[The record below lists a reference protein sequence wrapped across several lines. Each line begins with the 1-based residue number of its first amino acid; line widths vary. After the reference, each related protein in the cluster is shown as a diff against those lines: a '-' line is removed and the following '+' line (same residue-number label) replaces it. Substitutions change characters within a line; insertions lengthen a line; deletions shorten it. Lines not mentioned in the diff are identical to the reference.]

1 MENVMSLPCS
11 HCGGW
16 NRVSPGAEGRATN
29 FNCSHCGAANSLQQL
44 RPATVGVSVP
54 AVHRAAVAPQLMA
67 PARRAYG
74 SPAQAAASKPT
85 SHTKRMLVSLL
96 AVAAIAMVANA
107 AGGVG
112 GTFAT
117 FNATTTNNSSIQTGT
132 LVLSNK
138 VNAGSACLSYT
149 TATISAANSNAC
161 DVLWN
166 LSGASA
172 LPGATA
178 TADLTL
184 LNQGNLTP
192 SSFKLFA
199 NGSCTDAA
207 VNDTFGNHG
216 GGLLCSQVQV
226 VIYQSNNTFTT
237 LTSCVYGVAA
247 AGSPINNCSWDSAH
261 TLADVGT
268 NHQSGAAWT
277 LTNLSGNTAEYFVV
291 AISLPATTDNT
302 FQGRSAGLQLNW
314 QIVQ

>member
-1 MENVMSLPCS
+1 
-11 HCGGW
+11 
-16 NRVSPGAEGRATN
+16 
-29 FNCSHCGAANSLQQL
+29 LQQL
-44 RPATVGVSVP
+44 RPAPVAVSAIP
-54 AVHRAAVAPQLMA
+54 RAAVALQPSM
-67 PARRAYG
+67 PARRAYAQ
-74 SPAQAAASKPT
+74 PAQAASPKGT
-85 SHTKRMLVSLL
+85 SHGKRMLFSLL

-117 FNATTTNNSSIQTGT
+117 FNATTTNSSSIQTGT

-138 VNAGSACLSYT
+138 VNIGTACLSYT

-166 LSGASA
+166 LSGSSA

-178 TADLTL
+178 TANLTL
-184 LNQGNLTP
+184 LNQGNLNP

-199 NGSCTDAA
+199 NGSCADAA
-207 VNDTFGNHG
+207 SNDTFGNHG
-216 GGLLCSQVQV
+216 AGLLCNQVQV
-226 VIYQSNNTFTT
+226 AVYQTNSAFTT

-261 TLADVGT
+261 TLGDIGT
-268 NHQSGAAWT
+268 NHQSGSAFA
-277 LTNLSGNTAEYFVV
+277 LTNLSGNTAEYFVI
-291 AISLPATTDNT
+291 AISLPASTDNT
-302 FQGRSAGLQLNW
+302 FQGRSAALQLNW

>member
-1 MENVMSLPCS
+1 MQNVMSLPCS

-16 NRVSPGAEGRATN
+16 NRVSPGAEGRATQ
-29 FNCSHCGAANSLQQL
+29 FSCSHCGAANTLQQL
-44 RPATVGVSVP
+44 RPAPVAVSAVP
-54 AVHRAAVAPQLMA
+54 RAAVVQQPNV
-67 PARRAYG
+67 PARRAY
-74 SPAQAAASKPT
+74 AQPVLAAAPKGT
-85 SHTKRMLVSLL
+85 SHSRRMLISLV
-96 AVAAIAMVANA
+96 AVAAIAMIANA
-107 AGGVG
+107 AGAVG

-117 FNATTTNNSSIQTGT
+117 FNATTTNSSSIQTGT
-132 LVLSNK
+132 MVLSNK
-138 VNAGSACLSYT
+138 VNAGSACLSYS

-178 TADLTL
+178 TANLTL
-184 LNQGNLTP
+184 LNQGNLNP

-207 VNDTFGNHG
+207 SNDTFGNHG

-226 VIYQSNNTFTT
+226 VIYQANAAFTT

-302 FQGRSAGLQLNW
+302 FQGRSAVLQLNW

>member
-1 MENVMSLPCS
+1 MENQMSLPCS

-16 NRVSPGAEGRATN
+16 NRVSHGAEDRATQ
-29 FNCSHCGAANSLQQL
+29 FSCSHCGAANTLQQL
-44 RPATVGVSVP
+44 RPAPVVVSAVP
-54 AVHRAAVAPQLMA
+54 RAAVAQQLNV
-67 PARRAYG
+67 PARRAYAM
-74 SPAQAAASKPT
+74 PAQAVAPKGAP
-85 SHTKRMLVSLL
+85 HAKRMVISLL
-96 AVAAIAMVANA
+96 AVAAIAMIANA
-107 AGGVG
+107 AAGVG

-138 VNAGSACLSYT
+138 VNAGTACLSYT

-178 TADLTL
+178 TANVTV
-184 LNQGNLTP
+184 LNQGNLNP

-199 NGSCTDAA
+199 SGSCADAA
-207 VNDTFGNHG
+207 SADTFGNKG
-216 GGLLCSQVQV
+216 AGLLCSQVQV
-226 VIYQSNNTFTT
+226 AVYQTNSAFTT

-261 TLADVGT
+261 TLGDIGT
-268 NHQSGAAWT
+268 NHQSAGAFT
-277 LTNLSGNTAEYFVV
+277 LTNLSGNTPEYFVI
-291 AISLPATTDNT
+291 AISLPASTDNT
-302 FQGRSAGLQLNW
+302 FQGRSAALQLNW